1 MEREKL
7 VDLVVGFTEAFNRDD
22 LDGVMSFM
30 AEDAIYD
37 EFNGTINRGAAAIR
51 AAFVPQFR
59 GDYGKLRFNTE
70 DLFVD
75 ATEGKALIRW
85 LCTLETKRGPA
96 ASARAKPSPTRPSS
110 SASRPRAG
118 APVSRPRSAPA
129 RRCSRAPACSTAG
142 PPRRTRSPGTG

>member
-22 LDGVMSFM
+22 LDGVMAFM

-37 EFNGTINRGAAAIR
+37 EFNGTINRGAGAIR

-75 ATEGKALIRW
+75 AIEGKALIRW

-96 ASARAKPSPTRPSS
+96 AWRGLELLHGKDGRIKEELTYAK
-110 SASRPRAG
+110 G
-118 APVSRPRSAPA
+118 KAPPL
-129 RRCSRAPACSTAG
+129 G
-142 PPRRTRSPGTG
+142 E

>member
-22 LDGVMSFM
+22 LDGVMAFM

-37 EFNGTINRGAAAIR
+37 EFNGTINRGAGAIR

-75 ATEGKALIRW
+75 AIEGKALIRW

-96 ASARAKPSPTRPSS
+96 AWRGLDILHVKNGRITEKLTYAK
-110 SASRPRAG
+110 AK
-118 APVSRPRSAPA
+118 APLLGDIS
-129 RRCSRAPACSTAG
+129 
-142 PPRRTRSPGTG
+142 

>member
-7 VDLVVGFTEAFNRDD
+7 AELVMQFTEAFNRED

-30 AEDAIYD
+30 ADDAVYD

-59 GDYGKLRFNTE
+59 GDFGEMRFEIE

-75 ATEGKALIRW
+75 PEQGKALIRW
-85 LCTLETKRGPA
+85 VCRLQTRRGPGGW
-96 ASARAKPSPTRPSS
+96 RGLDILHVDGGLVTHKLTYAKAKVPLIE
-110 SASRPRAG
+110 
-118 APVSRPRSAPA
+118 
-129 RRCSRAPACSTAG
+129 
-142 PPRRTRSPGTG
+142 